1 MSDKDEDEDLPP
13 PPPVEQRPKS
23 DQDIEDILSAPP
35 DKDLLPGRV
44 RYTRDMSLDDLLT
57 EEISTLTDE
66 DRKKLKQIGYGALAV
81 AAIIALLTI
90 FSMQPKVGPMSYGI
104 CSTFLEMQTPYP
116 NTLNYSGIEGSRTA
130 LRIYYTSIDPFGEY
144 KLEMIE
150 CTFGPDEAGGMKL
163 TQVTRNRRP
172 VDPAIVEKFNKTLPI
187 IMASD
192 PYLVIPPDWKN
203 PWVIDR
209 KP

>member
-1 MSDKDEDEDLPP
+1 MSDRDQDEDLPP

-23 DQDIEDILSAPP
+23 DKDIEDILNAPA

-81 AAIIALLTI
+81 AAVIVLLTI
-90 FSMQPKVGPMSYGI
+90 FSMQPKKGPMSYGI

-116 NTLNYSGIEGSRTA
+116 NTLNYSDIEGSRTA
-130 LRIYYTSIDPFGEY
+130 LRIYFTSFDPFGEY

-150 CTFGPDEAGGMKL
+150 CTFGPDEAGGMKH
-163 TQVTRNRRP
+163 TQVTRKRSP

>member
-1 MSDKDEDEDLPP
+1 MSDRDQDEDLPP

-23 DQDIEDILSAPP
+23 DKDIEDILNAPS

-81 AAIIALLTI
+81 AAVIVLLTI
-90 FSMQPKVGPMSYGI
+90 FSMQPKKGPMSYGI

-116 NTLNYSGIEGSRTA
+116 NTLNYSDIEGSRTA
-130 LRIYYTSIDPFGEY
+130 LRIYFTSFDPFGEY

>member
-1 MSDKDEDEDLPP
+1 MSDRDQDEDLPP

-23 DQDIEDILSAPP
+23 DKDIEDILNAPA

-81 AAIIALLTI
+81 AAVIVLLTI
-90 FSMQPKVGPMSYGI
+90 FSMQPKKGPMSYGI

-116 NTLNYSGIEGSRTA
+116 NTLNYSDIEGSRTA
-130 LRIYYTSIDPFGEY
+130 LRIYFTSFDPFGEY

>member
-1 MSDKDEDEDLPP
+1 MSPKDEEEDLPP
-13 PPPVEQRPKS
+13 PPQNEKRPIS
-23 DQDIEDILSAPP
+23 DRDIENILNAPE
-35 DKDLLPGRV
+35 DHDLMPGRV
-44 RYTRDMSLDDLLT
+44 RYTRDMSLDDLLS
-57 EEISTLTDE
+57 EQVSTLTDE
-66 DRKKLKQIGYGALAV
+66 DRKKLRQIGYGALAV
-81 AAIIALLTI
+81 AVVVILLTI
-90 FSMQPKVGPMSYGI
+90 FSMQPKKGPMSYGI
-104 CSTFLEMQTPYP
+104 CSTFLEMMTPYP
-116 NTLNYSGIEGSRTA
+116 NTLHYDAIEGSRTA
-130 LRIYYTSIDPFGEY
+130 LRIYYTAIDPFGEY

-150 CTFGPDEAGGMKL
+150 CSFGPDEAGGMKL

-172 VDPAIVEKFNKTLPI
+172 VDIAIIDKFNKTLPI

>member
-1 MSDKDEDEDLPP
+1 MSDRDQDEDLPP

-23 DQDIEDILSAPP
+23 DKDIEDILNAPA

-81 AAIIALLTI
+81 AAVIVLLTI
-90 FSMQPKVGPMSYGI
+90 FSMQPKKGPMSYGI

-116 NTLNYSGIEGSRTA
+116 NTLNYTDIEGSRTA
-130 LRIYYTSIDPFGEY
+130 LRIYFTSFDPFGEY

>member
-1 MSDKDEDEDLPP
+1 MSDRDQDEDLPP
-13 PPPVEQRPKS
+13 PPPAEQRPKS
-23 DQDIEDILSAPP
+23 DKDIEDILNAPA

-81 AAIIALLTI
+81 AAVIVLLTI
-90 FSMQPKVGPMSYGI
+90 FSMQPKKGPMSYGI

-116 NTLNYSGIEGSRTA
+116 NTLNYTDIEGSRTA
-130 LRIYYTSIDPFGEY
+130 LRIYFTSIDPFGEY

-163 TQVTRNRRP
+163 TQVTRNRRL

>member
-23 DQDIEDILSAPP
+23 DQDIEDILNAPP

-81 AAIIALLTI
+81 AVVITLLTI
-90 FSMQPKVGPMSYGI
+90 FSMQPKKGPMSYGI

-130 LRIYYTSIDPFGEY
+130 LRIYFTSIDPFGEY

-150 CTFGPDEAGGMKL
+150 CTFGPDDAGGMKL

-172 VDPAIVEKFNKTLPI
+172 VDAAIVDKFNKTLPI

-203 PWVIDR
+203 PWLMDR